1 MLGFDFQ
8 PPPTQPPPIRILKW
22 QGTKRSPFIHAVLYQ
37 PFPRIEW
44 SQWALSCQL
53 TLCGILACLVCP
65 SERPIEQDRNPESNI
80 GIWFDLTSNLNLKSN
95 LLHLMY
101 TFFLL
106 ELEPVFLICSPNA
119 IILLNFKWHLTSL
132 SQDLSDGV
140 YNLIKILCVQVKF
153 LNFWW
158 HAFIK
163 ASILCAIIQFQREGF
178 C

>member
-22 QGTKRSPFIHAVLYQ
+22 QGTKRSSFIHAVLYQ

-53 TLCGILACLVCP
+53 TVCGILAGLVCP

-101 TFFLL
+101 TFFAWAGTCLFNMLSKHHYIVEFQVTFYLSFHKIFQMMCMISSTYYAYKSNSWTFDDMLL
-106 ELEPVFLICSPNA
+106 
-119 IILLNFKWHLTSL
+119 
-132 SQDLSDGV
+132 
-140 YNLIKILCVQVKF
+140 
-153 LNFWW
+153 
-158 HAFIK
+158 
-163 ASILCAIIQFQREGF
+163 
-178 C
+178 